1 MLAITILGAESIDDV
16 GEVARRPV
24 MAHRTGHLTGV
35 DRAVT
40 GHTGHI
46 RAVADGV
53 TAGRLELRQLRF
65 FVTVAEELHFGRAAS
80 REHIAPSAL
89 TTQLQRLER
98 TLGVLL
104 VDRTGRQISLT
115 AAGSR
120 FLIEARQILE
130 HVDRAAMVALGAA
143 LTPPTL
149 RIGMLDEGYD
159 AARPVLRAI
168 RAAHPDLEIHQV
180 TAGVPEQCRL
190 LADGRLD
197 IGVGRVSGVP
207 PAIAS
212 ELFRLDPLGVLV
224 HSDHPFAARSGVPVA
239 ALSEETLLLA
249 DQDRAP
255 EFNEFVAEVCRSAG
269 FFPALFHGSVQNLR
283 AAVDLVVE
291 DRCVLCIPASAVPY
305 AADVTWRPL
314 EPSVPRYPW
323 SILWRAEGPSQYA
336 VSLVSTA
343 RRLCVENGWRTAP
356 AEKAS

>member
-1 MLAITILGAESIDDV
+1 
-16 GEVARRPV
+16 
-24 MAHRTGHLTGV
+24 MAHRTGHLTS
-35 DRAVT
+35 AE
-40 GHTGHI
+40 HAPGHI

-65 FVTVAEELHFGRAAS
+65 FVTVAEELHFGRAAT
-80 REHIAPSAL
+80 REHIAASAL

-115 AAGSR
+115 AAGAR

-159 AARPVLRAI
+159 AVRPVLRAI
-168 RAAHPDLEIHQV
+168 RSAHPEIEIHQV

-224 HSDHPFAARSGVPVA
+224 PAGHPMTGRSAVPVA
-239 ALSEETLLLA
+239 ALRDETLLLA
-249 DQDRAP
+249 DEDQAP
-255 EFNEFVAEVCRSAG
+255 EFNEFVNEACRSAG
-269 FFPALFHGSVQNLR
+269 FFPAMFPGSVQNLR
-283 AAVDLVVE
+283 AAVDLVIQGQCLA
-291 DRCVLCIPASAVPY
+291 CVPSSAVAP
-305 AADVTWRPL
+305 DDEVRWLPF
-314 EPSVPRYPW
+314 EQNVPRYPW
-323 SILWRAEGPSQYA
+323 SLLWRLQNPSQQA

-343 RRLCVENGWRTAP
+343 RRLCLENGWRETADL
-356 AEKAS
+356 AS